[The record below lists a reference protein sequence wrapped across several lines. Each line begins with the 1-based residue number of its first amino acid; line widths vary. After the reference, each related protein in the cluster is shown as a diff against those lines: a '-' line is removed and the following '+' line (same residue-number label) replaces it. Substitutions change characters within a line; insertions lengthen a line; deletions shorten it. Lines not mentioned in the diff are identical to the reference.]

1 MVNWELRF
9 ERLARKDAKRLEAAG
24 LKVKADSI
32 LTELER
38 DPYYVPPPFEKLIG
52 DLSGFFSRRVNRQHR
67 IVYEIDSS
75 AGQVV
80 VHRMYSHY
88 GE

>member
-9 ERLARKDAKRLEAAG
+9 ERLARKDAQRLKAAG
-24 LKVKADSI
+24 LKSKADSI
-32 LTELER
+32 LTQLER

-52 DLSGFFSRRVNRQHR
+52 DLSGLYSRRVNRKHR
-67 IVYEIDSS
+67 IVYEIEST
-75 AGQVV
+75 ARQVV

-88 GE
+88 DE

>member
-9 ERLARKDAKRLEAAG
+9 ERLARKDAQRLKAAG
-24 LKVKADSI
+24 LKTKADSI

-38 DPYYVPPPFEKLIG
+38 DPYFIPPPFEKLIG

-67 IVYEIDSS
+67 IVYEIDAS

>member
-1 MVNWELRF
+1 MVSWNLRF
-9 ERLARKDAKRLEAAG
+9 ERLARKDAERIKAAG
-24 LKVKADSI
+24 LKPKVDYI
-32 LTELER
+32 LAQLEQ
-38 DPYYVPPPFEKLIG
+38 DPYYIPPRPEKLIG
-52 DLSGFFSRRVNRQHR
+52 DLAGLYSRRVNRKHR
-67 IVYEIDSS
+67 IVYEIRSS